1 MKLSSIAGT
10 TAAIVVTLS
19 LTTGHAAVFGS
30 LGNFDTVNDTGKP
43 AYGFEIDIEDPS
55 FDHSKITSVFG
66 YDRVFSFYSP
76 DPGAVVRFGKPTITD
91 VSSNLRGSITERC
104 ECLRC
109 LPE

>member
-55 FDHSKITSVFG
+55 FVMTG
-66 YDRVFSFYSP
+66 FSRSIPRTPALWSDSASP
-76 DPGAVVRFGKPTITD
+76 PSPTCPDTA
-91 VSSNLRGSITERC
+91 C
-104 ECLRC
+104 E
-109 LPE
+109 